1 MIKYQTPPLTQYIV
15 SKAVKKKVPAQGTF
29 ELTPCC
35 NLSCK
40 MCYVRL
46 SKEEQEKQGGLRS
59 AAEWLRIAEE
69 ARDQGLLFLL
79 LTGGEPF
86 IRKDLP
92 ELVKGLQKLG
102 IVVSL
107 NSNGTLINE
116 KTVEWLKRTPPSRIN
131 ITLYGF
137 SNETYQQ
144 LSGIPDGFDRVMKA
158 LTLLKEAGI
167 AVKLNCSVTPLN
179 VQDMPAIIRFATEN
193 EYPLQITTYMFPP
206 LRRDENQVG
215 HNMRFNPEEAALH
228 LVRAQKMQYG
238 IESIE
243 RSLRQCEEMVDNT
256 DEDCQLE
263 LSKEGDKVLCTAGR
277 GSFWITWKG
286 ELSACGMIP
295 HQGNDVFET
304 GFSEAWKK
312 IVEETDAVRLPVT
325 CRDCSLKEACRPCM
339 AMTLTETGK
348 VDQVPQ
354 YKCAMTKAM
363 KKAYQTVL
371 RTGKEENGNETT

>member
-238 IESIE
+238 IESVE

-312 IVEETDAVRLPVT
+312 LW
-325 CRDCSLKEACRPCM
+325 
-339 AMTLTETGK
+339 
-348 VDQVPQ
+348 
-354 YKCAMTKAM
+354 
-363 KKAYQTVL
+363 KKQM
-371 RTGKEENGNETT
+371 R